1 MDFKKKLKTRLYWG
15 ISKIILG
22 VLIIVGANVLWQN
35 IEGLW
40 GIGLG
45 LTVAG
50 VVNLRN
56 YFLITKNEE
65 TIKKQQIAESDE
77 RFIAIAHKAA
87 SITFSVYT
95 TVSAITIIALVV
107 MDRGTLAVPI
117 GCSAIFLILIYRIS
131 YVIIS
136 KLN

>member
-1 MDFKKKLKTRLYWG
+1 MDFKKKLKIRLYWG
-15 ISKIILG
+15 ISCIVIG
-22 VLIIVGANVLWQN
+22 VLIIVGANVLWQD

-45 LTVAG
+45 LIVVG
-50 VVNLRN
+50 VRKLRN

-87 SITFSVYT
+87 SIAISVYT
-95 TVSAITIIALVV
+95 TASAITIITLVV

-117 GCSAIFLILIYRIS
+117 GCSVIFLLLIYRIS
-131 YVIIS
+131 YFIIRM
-136 KLN
+136 LH